1 MSRDLPVKLR
11 GEVSQCVELPRSN
24 KVWERGSERNS
35 VGQKCQTEVGSD
47 GRQAWDAT
55 QVGLDSV
62 PGIVRSREGF
72 PLGGDMAR
80 VTRWKDPQVAV
91 WRMS

>member
-1 MSRDLPVKLR
+1 MSRDLPVKFR
-11 GEVSQCVELPRSN
+11 GEVSQGVELPRSN

-62 PGIVRSREGF
+62 PGIVRSRGRF
-72 PLGGDMAR
+72 SSG
-80 VTRWKDPQVAV
+80 
-91 WRMS
+91 